1 MLDPNTGLTRSW
13 VICIGK
19 GLTDFTVLESQ
30 RHGAD
35 TAGGHVLLWAWWMS
49 NVSLTHRLI
58 LQRPSSFE
66 HRVFLEAKAL
76 CVTRLASEMHECS
89 VDRRDQRGDFS
100 FFG

>member
-49 NVSLTHRLI
+49 SRKDHKERKETVEKKLRIPT
-58 LQRPSSFE
+58 
-66 HRVFLEAKAL
+66 
-76 CVTRLASEMHECS
+76 
-89 VDRRDQRGDFS
+89 
-100 FFG
+100 